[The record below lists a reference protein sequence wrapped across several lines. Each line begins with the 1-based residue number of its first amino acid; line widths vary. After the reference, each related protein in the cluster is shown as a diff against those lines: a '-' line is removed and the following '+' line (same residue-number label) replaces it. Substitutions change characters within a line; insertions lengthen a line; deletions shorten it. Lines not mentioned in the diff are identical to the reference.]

1 MALLQ
6 EVSLESSRGS
16 AGSLRLWAPSCLDM
30 RWSRHLGTSRHH
42 VTPKQVAIFLEALV
56 SSLVNCKEP
65 LRGTFPAHLGPS
77 QSCTRGEQAAG
88 RGVVVHSWES
98 QSQPLPLLEH

>member
-65 LRGTFPAHLGPS
+65 LRGTFPAHLGPVS
-77 QSCTRGEQAAG
+77 PAQGESRLLAEGWSCTHGKAK
-88 RGVVVHSWES
+88 VSPFPS
-98 QSQPLPLLEH
+98 